1 MPKPKYEEMSI
12 AEYNE
17 LMMRDAEKMLHEAH
31 DDIIVA
37 KANLERANARIV
49 KLIDKFE
56 QMRLEL

>member
-37 KANLERANARIV
+37 KANLERANARIG
-49 KLIDKFE
+49 KLITRFL
-56 QMRLEL
+56 RR